1 MNISMVG
8 IDYRTASIEVREQFS
23 FTKTQ
28 GMEFCEQA
36 ASRHEMAGC
45 ILISTCNRTELWC
58 SDAWE
63 SPFSILMQER
73 GADGEKYAEHFTSR
87 QGDEAVNYLFELA
100 CGMHSQIFGEDQ
112 ILTQIREALGRSR
125 ECGCADSV
133 LETLFRSAVTAAKQ
147 VKTEVRLTARDMSI
161 PEGAAALLE
170 ARYGPLEGRRCMVI
184 GNGEMGR
191 LMTRILI
198 ARGCQVAMT
207 LRQYKKHDVVIPKEC
222 EVILYE
228 ERYQH
233 LRDKDLIF
241 SATVSPHYTIEAE
254 KVCRAMDPD
263 RSYLFVDLAV
273 PRDIE
278 PAVGRLSGAVLYD
291 TDMLGMVNGHD
302 ERLVARARVI
312 LKEHMDEFRTWY
324 YFREWIPAVQRI
336 GKTAGRI
343 TNAKLTKV
351 YREIDQAL
359 EEPEELKR
367 NVRKAAEKSV
377 TKILYGLKNHLSP
390 EQWKDCITA
399 LEEAAG
405 DCEDS

>member
-1 MNISMVG
+1 
-8 IDYRTASIEVREQFS
+8 
-23 FTKTQ
+23 
-28 GMEFCEQA
+28 
-36 ASRHEMAGC
+36 
-45 ILISTCNRTELWC
+45 
-58 SDAWE
+58 
-63 SPFSILMQER
+63 
-73 GADGEKYAEHFTSR
+73 
-87 QGDEAVNYLFELA
+87 
-100 CGMHSQIFGEDQ
+100 
-112 ILTQIREALGRSR
+112 
-125 ECGCADSV
+125 
-133 LETLFRSAVTAAKQ
+133 
-147 VKTEVRLTARDMSI
+147 
-161 PEGAAALLE
+161 
-170 ARYGPLEGRRCMVI
+170 
-184 GNGEMGR
+184 
-191 LMTRILI
+191 
-198 ARGCQVAMT
+198 MT